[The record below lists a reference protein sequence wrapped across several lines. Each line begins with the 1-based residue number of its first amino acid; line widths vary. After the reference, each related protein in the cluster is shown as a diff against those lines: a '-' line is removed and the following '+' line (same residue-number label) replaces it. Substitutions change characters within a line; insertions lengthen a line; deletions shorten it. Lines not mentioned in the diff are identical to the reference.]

1 VRGRTVQAQPVDDR
15 RLEGQRLDKWI
26 WCARLVKTRSL
37 ATSLVEAG
45 KIRINGER
53 TRKASRRVRPGD
65 VLTGAH
71 GGRLWVV
78 RVIDSAERRVPP
90 SGVSK
95 LYENLTPP
103 ASMDRSGEE

>member
-1 VRGRTVQAQPVDDR
+1 MQDSASQSSRPDNQHVD
-15 RLEGQRLDKWI
+15 GQRLDKWI
-26 WCARLVKTRSL
+26 WCARLVKTRTL

-53 TRKASRRVRPGD
+53 VRKASRRVRPGD

-90 SGVSK
+90 SAVAG
-95 LYENLTPP
+95 LYENLTPG
-103 ASMDRSGEE
+103 SITERIRS

>member
-1 VRGRTVQAQPVDDR
+1 MQADSGQ
-15 RLEGQRLDKWI
+15 GQRLDKWI

-45 KIRINGER
+45 KVRVNGER
-53 TRKASRRVRPGD
+53 IRKASRRIRPGD

-78 RVIDSAERRVPP
+78 RVIDSAERRVPA
-90 SGVSK
+90 SAVAE
-95 LYENLTPP
+95 LYENLTPS
-103 ASMDRSGEE
+103 ASPPDRTDS

>member
-1 VRGRTVQAQPVDDR
+1 MRYPADQSERPD
-15 RLEGQRLDKWI
+15 GQRLDKWI

-45 KIRINGER
+45 KIRLNGER
-53 TRKASRRVRPGD
+53 VRKPSRRVRPGD

-78 RVIDSAERRVPP
+78 RVIDSAERRVPA
-90 SGVSK
+90 SAVAD
-95 LYENLTPP
+95 LYENLTPEP
-103 ASMDRSGEE
+103 ATDRMRG